1 MYLSI
6 NKDESLKIKG
16 IAICLMVFHH
26 LFAFPERLN
35 YIFDIEVVEDIGRRC
50 GVCIGIFCFLSGY
63 AFDIKCITFQL
74 GLRKLK
80 SFYLAFLKVFLIFI
94 PIGIIIG
101 YYSLGNWLDV
111 LKCLFLLQPTLNAE
125 WWYVSLYV
133 ELLILSI
140 PLFSIKDR
148 RCFLVIAI
156 ISSLLAIVLDKY
168 TNLPIFGLFRYWPVF
183 VLGILIHRYD
193 IFTYIDGRVES
204 CVSKSWMRAIL
215 YFFCYT
221 IIDHILNRPIQILKF
236 PFIILFIVMMIP
248 NIKQLRFI
256 GKYSMNIW
264 LIHPFICYYY
274 WQDIFLKISNPFC
287 SYAVLISCS
296 AILAVSTQYLW
307 KCMGKC
313 VKLCSR

>member
-1 MYLSI
+1 MYLTI

-16 IAICLMVFHH
+16 IAICLMVFDH

-50 GVCIGIFCFLSGY
+50 GVCVGIFCFLSGY

-101 YYSLGNWLDV
+101 YYSLGNWLDI
-111 LKCLFLLQPTLNAE
+111 LKCFFLLQPTLNAE

-168 TNLPIFGLFRYWPVF
+168 TNLPIFGLFRYWPIF
-183 VLGILIHRYD
+183 ITGILFHRYD
-193 IFTYIDGRVES
+193 LFSKIDSITEKYISNFHLRYI
-204 CVSKSWMRAIL
+204 C
-215 YFFCYT
+215 YFLIYV
-221 IIDHILNRPIQILKF
+221 IIDHILNRPIQICKY
-236 PFIILFIVMMIP
+236 PFIIMSLLMLFRP
-248 NIKQLRFI
+248 NHLFRFL

-274 WQDIFLKISNPFC
+274 WQDAFLKIENPFL
-287 SYAVLISCS
+287 SYIVLLVSSI
-296 AILAVSTQYLW
+296 ILAVGTQLFWSYF
-307 KCMGKC
+307 GKTI
-313 VKLCSR
+313 VLFKR